1 MTNSTVLR
9 AVLWIM
15 VLLFI
20 AAVLSM
26 ATRRVR
32 IPFPVTLVTVG
43 LVLGELIDQ
52 IDAFGRLN
60 SLQLTP
66 DVLTYIFLPTLTF
79 HTAFSLNARLLT
91 KNLLPVLVLAIP
103 ATLLSALVAGL
114 GVNWAFGYPIA
125 WAMLFGALITSTDG
139 SAVLS
144 VFRAVGA
151 PKRLLILAEGENLLN
166 DATSIVLFK
175 YALAIVA
182 AGVTTGAVVT
192 IPVNFTAINALLI
205 IWDFVKVFGGGLL
218 VGVLAGWFCG
228 RLVGLVDDDDLI
240 EILLTTVTAFL
251 SFLAADSL
259 GLSGVV
265 AVVGTGLML
274 GGWGRTKYTPATL
287 HYLESFWGQLAYT
300 ATALTFLLVGLAT
313 DLTAI
318 GQNLTLIALAVVIAL
333 AARAI
338 GIFGLFP
345 LVNRLPA
352 VEKADARYQ
361 AVMVWGGLRGAMG
374 LVLAMSIPEGYAYR
388 TEIITVTLGVVL
400 FSVLVQGLSLEI
412 VIRYLGLHRAS
423 LPELYVL
430 HEGRLLAKQR
440 AKLRVPELRRGG
452 MFREMVVEGLESS
465 YAMAE
470 QDLRAG
476 INVLRQHPSLGLD
489 EELKLITRGYL
500 LAEKRSYLEMF
511 QEGQLSEKALKELQH
526 SVELQLD
533 SVRSG
538 HVLPKWTITSPLYW
552 AIERAFLRVAE
563 SIAPRSDFV
572 QTYKLQDI
580 AARYEKHW
588 ARVIAS
594 DRVLKELHETPDL
607 HMTVPEVRQRLEEQ
621 YRDWNRR
628 ARERL
633 DETAEQF
640 PEYATKVQQIMA
652 TRICLQAEEQT
663 IQELA
668 DLEVLPEREA
678 RSLRDEVRAKLRRL
692 RQAPIEELRPRP
704 RELLAK
710 VPFFR
715 GLPAEDFDRVVELL
729 RPLTFIAD
737 EIIVREGD
745 PGDSLF
751 LIGRGVVRVVRDGSD
766 EALATLLAGDFFGE
780 MALLTGRP
788 RNATVR
794 AVTHCSLYELRRN
807 DLETLHEIRP
817 VIRAALEVAYRER
830 SAVHAR

>member
-1 MTNSTVLR
+1 VTNPVLT
-9 AVLWIM
+9 AVLWVM
-15 VLLFI
+15 MLLFI

-43 LVLGELIDQ
+43 LILGELIDR
-52 IDAFGRLN
+52 IPAFAKLDA
-60 SLQLTP
+60 LQLSP

-79 HTAFSLNARLLT
+79 HAAFTVDARLLT

-103 ATLLSALVAGL
+103 ATFISALVAGMGLHWAL
-114 GVNWAFGYPIA
+114 GFPFAAAV
-125 WAMLFGALITSTDG
+125 LFAALITSTDG

-151 PKRLLILAEGENLLN
+151 PKRLQILAEGENLLN

-175 YALAIVA
+175 FLLVLVGA
-182 AGVTTGAVVT
+182 GAVSVLNLGF
-192 IPVNFTAINALLI
+192 ISRSMVSFVAI
-205 IWDFVKVFGGGLL
+205 FVGGLM
-218 VGVLAGWFCG
+218 VGLLFGWFCG
-228 RLVGLVDDDDLI
+228 RLVGIIDDDDLI

-251 SFLAADSL
+251 AFLAADLL
-259 GLSGVV
+259 GGSGVM

-287 HYLESFWGQLAYT
+287 EYLERFWEYLAYT
-300 ATALTFLLVGLAT
+300 ANALTFLLVGLVI
-313 DLTAI
+313 DLGDIARMRYQVAI
-318 GQNLTLIALAVVIAL
+318 AVLLAL

-361 AVMVWGGLRGAMG
+361 AVMVWGGLRGAMA
-374 LVLAMSIPEGYAYR
+374 LVLAMSIPENLAFR
-388 TEIITVTLGVVL
+388 TEIVTVTLGVVL
-400 FSVLVQGLSLEI
+400 FSLLVQGLSLEMM
-412 VIRYLGLHRAS
+412 IRYLGLHRAS

-440 AKLRVPELRRGG
+440 AKMAVPELRRGG
-452 MFREMVVEGLESS
+452 MFRELVVESLESS
-465 YAMAE
+465 YEMAE

-489 EELKLITRGYL
+489 EELKLITRGKL
-500 LAEKRSYLEMF
+500 LAEKRAYLEMF
-511 QEGQLSEKALKELQH
+511 ETAQLSEKALKELQH

-538 HVLPKWTITSPLYW
+538 HVMPPWTITSPLW
-552 AIERAFLRVAE
+552 WMVERTFVRVAE
-563 SIAPRSDFV
+563 AIAPRSDFV
-572 QTYKLQDI
+572 QTYRLQTI

-594 DRVLKELHETPDL
+594 ERVLQELKDSPDA

-621 YRDWNRR
+621 YRTWNRR
-628 ARERL
+628 ARQRL
-633 DETAEQF
+633 DEVAEQF

-652 TRICLQAEEQT
+652 TRICLQIEERT

-692 RQAPIEELRPRP
+692 RQQPIEELRPRP

-715 GLPAEDFDRVVELL
+715 GLPAEDFDRVVDLL
-729 RPLTFIAD
+729 RPLTFIGD
-737 EIIVREGD
+737 ENIVREGD

-751 LIGRGVVRVVRDGSD
+751 LIGRGVVRVVREGND

-780 MALLTGRP
+780 MALLTGKP

-794 AVTHCSLYELRRN
+794 AVTPCSLYELRRK
-807 DLETLHEIRP
+807 DLETLHELRP
-817 VIRAALEVAYRER
+817 VIRAALEIAYRER
-830 SAVHAR
+830 SAVHAG